1 MKNQFLITEK
11 DFLTFQ
17 GPHRIRKRE
26 EKKEK
31 KKVRFCALTQGELG
45 FKFLPSK
52 LAIKATHSTC

>member
-11 DFLTFQ
+11 GFLPFQ

-26 EKKEK
+26 EKKEQ

-45 FKFLPSK
+45 FKFLRK
-52 LAIKATHSTC
+52 